1 MKKSDRSRLLMTAL
15 VGIVLLGCVRVSGGP
30 RVVGSGIAQTE
41 TRQVGAFQ
49 NVRIDGSAKV
59 NVKIGGEPSLTVTAD
74 DNILPILTTDVRG
87 DTLVISCKDNVSYSP
102 KVGVTVEITTPA
114 LSGVEING
122 SGDVN
127 VTNLKA
133 QKFSAIIRGSGD
145 VRASGSADSI
155 NAEIKGSGDI
165 KLGELHAKS
174 GNVSVA
180 GSGNATVNV
189 SDELNVNVAGSGD
202 IRYRGSPKI
211 QKSIAGSGSVKPV
224 G

>member
-1 MKKSDRSRLLMTAL
+1 MNRSDRSGLLMTAL
-15 VGIVLLGCVRVSGGP
+15 VGIVLLGCIRVSGGP
-30 RVVGSGIAQTE
+30 RVVGSGVSQTE
-41 TRQVGAFQ
+41 TRQVGVFH
-49 NVRIDGSAKV
+49 NVRIDGAAKV
-59 NVKIGGEPSLTVTAD
+59 NIKIGDEPALTVTAD
-74 DNILPILTTDVRG
+74 DNILPIITTDVRG
-87 DTLVISCKDNVSYSP
+87 DTLVISCEDNVSYSP

-114 LSGVEING
+114 LSAVEING

-127 VTNLKA
+127 VTDLKA

-145 VRASGSADSI
+145 VRATGSADTI

-165 KLGELHAKS
+165 KLGELQAKS
-174 GNVSVA
+174 GSVSVA

-189 SDELNVNVAGSGD
+189 SDQLNVSVAGSGD
-202 IRYRGSPKI
+202 IRYKGSPKI